1 MTRIR
6 RVLHPSDFSRASRAA
21 FAKALDMAKANK
33 AELLVIHVLT
43 PTMPLMADGYIE
55 PKAWE
60 AIERSTRAVA
70 QKEMNKLLAVA
81 KKARVRASGALLEGV
96 PHEQIVRAAK
106 AKRADLLVLGT
117 HGRTGLAKVFLGS
130 VAGRVVTAAPCPV
143 LTVRGK

>member
-21 FAKALDMAKANK
+21 FAKALDMARANK
-33 AELLVIHVLT
+33 AELLLIHVLT
-43 PTMPLMADGYIE
+43 PAMPLMADGYIA

-60 AIERSTRAVA
+60 AIESSARAAA
-70 QKEMNKLLAVA
+70 QKEMNKLLAA
-81 KKARVRASGALLEGV
+81 ARKAGVRATGALLEGV
-96 PHEQIVRAAK
+96 PHEEIVRAAR